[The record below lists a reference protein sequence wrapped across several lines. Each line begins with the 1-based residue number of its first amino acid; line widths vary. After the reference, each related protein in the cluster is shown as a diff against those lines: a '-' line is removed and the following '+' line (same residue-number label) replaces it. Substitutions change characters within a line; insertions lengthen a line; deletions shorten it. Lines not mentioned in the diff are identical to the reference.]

1 MCDLTNGLRLCS
13 CNAEQL
19 PNEAIDWI
27 LQRKDKSLTP
37 RNLRGKAA
45 VPKFSEQ
52 ELSQKEQILN
62 LLNNNNC
69 FDFDYQP
76 QEGDFLRLRLNS
88 DKWAAFRFQNQV
100 WKNDRSTVLDGWRSQ
115 MVDLDQ
121 GKFGD
126 S

>member
-1 MCDLTNGLRLCS
+1 MCDLTNGLQLCS

-19 PNEAIDWI
+19 PHEEIDWI
-27 LQRKDKSLTP
+27 LQRKDNSLMP

-52 ELSQKEQILN
+52 ELSQKEQILA

-76 QEGDFLRLRLNS
+76 HEGDFLRLRLNS
-88 DKWAAFRFQNQV
+88 EKWAAFRFQNQV

-115 MVDLDQ
+115 MVDLDR
-121 GKFGD
+121 GKFGE
-126 S
+126 